1 MRPYE
6 VMVILDPGLEDQA
19 LEATVRRST
28 EAISSRGGQV
38 NRTDRWGRR
47 RLAYEIDHKV
57 EGVYVLFDV
66 TAEPAVMDDL
76 DRSLRLADEV
86 IRHKIVRL
94 PDHVAGRP
102 RRLSEVE
109 PVAAAATGSTSVR
122 RRGRPATWSG
132 SRTILWRMTSSASRR
147 DRSSSSSTAGAAV
160 TSKRT

>member
-19 LEATVRRST
+19 VEAAVRRSSDLIT
-28 EAISSRGGQV
+28 SRDGRV

-57 EGVYVLFDV
+57 EGVYVLYDV
-66 TAEPAVMDDL
+66 TAEPAVMDHL
-76 DRSLRLADEV
+76 DRSLRLADDV

-102 RRLSEVE
+102 RRLTEVE
-109 PVAAAATGSTSVR
+109 PVAAAEAENE
-122 RRGRPATWSG
+122 
-132 SRTILWRMTSSASRR
+132 
-147 DRSSSSSTAGAAV
+147 
-160 TSKRT
+160 

>member
-19 LEATVRRST
+19 LETAVRRST
-28 EAISSRGGQV
+28 DLVTSREGRV

-57 EGVYVLFDV
+57 EGVYVLLDV

-76 DRSLRLADEV
+76 DRSLRLADDV

-102 RRLSEVE
+102 RRFAEVE
-109 PVAAAATGSTSVR
+109 PVVA
-122 RRGRPATWSG
+122 
-132 SRTILWRMTSSASRR
+132 SAESERE
-147 DRSSSSSTAGAAV
+147 
-160 TSKRT
+160 